1 MNSWIGLGG
10 AARNGCVALR
20 VDDGILG
27 VCEQERITRVRAAGF
42 NASGLPDEALDEL
55 LGRAGR
61 HRDELVACALAERVA
76 ETLGAPYIHLE
87 HHFAHACSAFL
98 PSPFDHAAIVVC
110 DHEEPYVS
118 VWEGRDAVTTAVEW
132 PWRGPGFA
140 EVYSRCAEA
149 LGFVSDGREQ
159 RMEALARLS
168 PHGTDGRVADL
179 FALDLDRLRLAHEW
193 QRRIRDI
200 KAETADAAPLAAAMQ
215 SRIGDLLVDFLA
227 HVKRRTPARHLCV
240 GGSLFYNSHLNARVK
255 RSGLFDDV
263 FVPVNPGNG
272 GLAVGTALE
281 AVRPLRCQVPP
292 FLGPAY
298 SSEEIKATLDNCKL
312 NYEWASEADIV
323 SECVDALLKGRL
335 LGWFEGAM
343 EWGPRAL
350 GARSIIAN
358 PFAPYVLDN
367 LNRFL
372 KQREPWRGYA
382 LSVSET
388 ALHQHFDG
396 PAVSPHMECDYMPK
410 SPESFRHILPGPSAA
425 LRIHSVG
432 SDTPPLFRSLLDAF
446 GEASGMPIVV
456 NTSFNGFREPIV
468 CNPRDA
474 VRVFFGTGLDVLA
487 LGRFII
493 RK

>member
-1 MNSWIGLGG
+1 M
-10 AARNGCVALR
+10 
-20 VDDGILG
+20 
-27 VCEQERITRVRAAGF
+27 
-42 NASGLPDEALDEL
+42 
-55 LGRAGR
+55 
-61 HRDELVACALAERVA
+61 
-76 ETLGAPYIHLE
+76 
-87 HHFAHACSAFL
+87 
-98 PSPFDHAAIVVC
+98 
-110 DHEEPYVS
+110 
-118 VWEGRDAVTTAVEW
+118 
-132 PWRGPGFA
+132 
-140 EVYSRCAEA
+140 
-149 LGFVSDGREQ
+149 
-159 RMEALARLS
+159 
-168 PHGTDGRVADL
+168 
-179 FALDLDRLRLAHEW
+179 
-193 QRRIRDI
+193 
-200 KAETADAAPLAAAMQ
+200 
-215 SRIGDLLVDFLA
+215 
-227 HVKRRTPARHLCV
+227 
-240 GGSLFYNSHLNARVK
+240 GGSLFYNSHLNAKVK

-292 FLGPAY
+292 FLGPSY
-298 SSEEIKATLDNCKL
+298 SPEEIKATLDNCKL

-388 ALHQHFDG
+388 AVHEHFDG
-396 PAVSPHMECDYMPK
+396 PAASPYMECDYMPK
-410 SPESFRHILPGPSAA
+410 SPESFRHILPGPRAA
-425 LRIHSVG
+425 LRIQSVG
-432 SDTPPLFRSLLDAF
+432 PDTPPLFRSLLDAF

-474 VRVFFGTGLDVLA
+474 VRVFFGTGLDVLV
-487 LGRFII
+487 LGQFII